1 MLALVEAPQ
10 VLQRDDLAA
19 AWREEMDRMVKGA
32 VSSFEVAAIS
42 QSERPGVSIGDR
54 DVEWRSRPLSAA
66 ANYYLAARAV
76 AAVPFSG
83 ASAEVPRLRS
93 NALERLRKAGTDV
106 SDDEKPRLASVAK
119 RWQGELAS
127 DLGIS

>member
-1 MLALVEAPQ
+1 
-10 VLQRDDLAA
+10 
-19 AWREEMDRMVKGA
+19 MDRMVKGA

-83 ASAEVPRLRS
+83 ASAEVPRLRT
-93 NALERLRKAGTDV
+93 NALEMLRKAGNDV
-106 SDDEKPRLASVAK
+106 SVADQTRLAGVAR
-119 RWQGELAS
+119 RWQGELA
-127 DLGIS
+127 DDPGRV